1 MQLGRLLGGTLR
13 ILEPEGI
20 WILLVKCPHGWRTR
34 IPRFEESEW
43 LLTEILLVV
52 RADLGLEYKCFF
64 FFFILVIEI
73 GFTLIFK
80 GKVLFSYACPLS
92 LGMLELPKA
101 SWQGQWVLSEMPR
114 PLVPTGRTESLCEDI
129 KGSQLNLIFSI
140 VLSTWVFPF
149 PPCKKYFIV
158 VYLLSCAGLFHDP
171 MDCSPPGSSVHGIS

>member
-1 MQLGRLLGGTLR
+1 M
-13 ILEPEGI
+13 
-20 WILLVKCPHGWRTR
+20 
-34 IPRFEESEW
+34 F
-43 LLTEILLVV
+43 
-52 RADLGLEYKCFF
+52 FF

-80 GKVLFSYACPLS
+80 GKVLSSYACPLS

-140 VLSTWVFPF
+140 VLST
-149 PPCKKYFIV
+149 
-158 VYLLSCAGLFHDP
+158 
-171 MDCSPPGSSVHGIS
+171 